1 MATLAEVA
9 RRAGVSSATA
19 SRVLNGSAKLVTD
32 DLRGRVLK
40 AAEDLHYVP
49 NAHAQ
54 QLTRSRRGAVGVI
67 VHDVS
72 DPYFAEIT
80 RGLQRVASERGRLLI
95 ICNSYRDPDR
105 ELEYVELLRSHQVA
119 GIVLAGSGYHDPTFS
134 RLLGAKLRA
143 YERSGGRVA
152 LIGRHAYGGDAV
164 VPANDTGGYL
174 IGTELFRLG
183 HRRIGVV
190 AGPRILTTT
199 TDRLA
204 GLRRAARDH
213 GHTLPSRRV
222 RYAEFD
228 RDSGVAAAR
237 DLLDAHPDLTAIV
250 AFNDAIAVGVLVE
263 LRERAVAV
271 PERVSV
277 TGFNDMPIARDIVP
291 ALTTVRLPLVEMG
304 VRAMSLALAPADGR
318 PRIELAAVEVVRRA
332 STAPPPAG

>member
-19 SRVLNGSAKLVTD
+19 SRVLNGSAKLVTAQ
-32 DLRGRVLK
+32 LRERVLK
-40 AAEDLHYVP
+40 AADDLHYVP

-54 QLTRSRRGAVGVI
+54 HLTRAGRAEVGVI

-95 ICNSYRDPDR
+95 ICNSYRDAER
-105 ELEYVELLRSHQVA
+105 ELAYVELLRSHQVA
-119 GIVLAGSGYHDPTFS
+119 GIVLAGSGYHDPTFA
-134 RLLGAKLRA
+134 RRLGAKLKA

-164 VPANDTGGYL
+164 LPANDAGGYL
-174 IGTELFRLG
+174 IGAELFRLG
-183 HRRIGVV
+183 HRRVGVV
-190 AGPRILTTT
+190 AGPQILTTT

-213 GHTLPSRRV
+213 GGTLPARRV

-228 RDSGVAAAR
+228 RDSGERVAR
-237 DLLDAHPDLTAIV
+237 DLLDTNPDLTAVV
-250 AFNDAIAVGVLVE
+250 AFNDAIACGVIAE
-263 LRERAVAV
+263 LRTRGLSV
-271 PERVSV
+271 PRDVSV
-277 TGFNDMPIARDIVP
+277 TGFNDMPIARDLTP
-291 ALTTVRLPLVEMG
+291 ALTTVRLPLVDMG
-304 VRAMSLALAPADGR
+304 ARAMSLALEPADGR
-318 PRIELAAVEVVRRA
+318 PRIELAAAVVVRRD
-332 STAPPPAG
+332 STAPPRA